1 MTLLTIINYSVNA
14 IVEFI
19 FGDISESNSY
29 FEVFKERLS
38 DQEITFIIIS
48 TIILAF
54 IMVYILANKSLKIT
68 FN

>member
-1 MTLLTIINYSVNA
+1 M
-14 IVEFI
+14 

-29 FEVFKERLS
+29 FEIFKERLS

-68 FN
+68 FKDIKHH